1 MGPRERLTEITQGGV
16 AMDELGKFK
25 HIYTEDE
32 RHKKT
37 KAEYSRLK
45 KTFNDL
51 PAEKKRLCEKLL
63 NNAAFSAVLL
73 DEAREIISR
82 DGMIEAY
89 QNGAAQFG
97 LKKSSAVDIYDKS
110 LNTYSKVIKQ
120 LCDMLPEGA
129 AVDPAEEILRFV
141 ASG

>member
-1 MGPRERLTEITQGGV
+1 
-16 AMDELGKFK
+16 MDEYGRFE
-25 HIYTEDE
+25 HIYSENE

-45 KTFNDL
+45 KIFKDL
-51 PAEKKRLCEKLL
+51 PGEKMRLCDKLL

-120 LCDMLPEGA
+120 LCDMLPDGA

>member
-1 MGPRERLTEITQGGV
+1 
-16 AMDELGKFK
+16 MDEYGRFE
-25 HIYTEDE
+25 HIYSENE

-45 KTFNDL
+45 KIFNL
-51 PAEKKRLCEKLL
+51 PGEKMRLCDKLL

-89 QNGAAQFG
+89 QNGASQFG